1 MDLLRETLSK
11 ITESDKKVKEEVRR
25 KWDGLLKPI
34 GSLGALEEII
44 IKICGMTGKIVNKF
58 DKKAIAVM
66 CSDNG
71 VVDEGVS
78 SAPQIFTKILAE
90 SMQKGLTGVATLGK
104 YTGTD
109 ILTVDLGI
117 KGKVD
122 NPQVIDRKIADGTKN
137 FTKGPAMTYEE
148 AVKSIEI
155 GIEVADEIFSKGYDI
170 LGTGEVGI
178 GNTSTA
184 VAVLSSLSSLE
195 VDLICGKGV
204 GLTEEQHS
212 LKKEIIKK
220 AIAINKPNKDNPI
233 DVISKVGGFD
243 IGGMCGL
250 CLSAAKN
257 KKPVVIDGFISSV
270 AALCATKLNPYVK
283 EYIIPSHL
291 SAEPGAKY
299 VFDELGLKPIL
310 NLEMRLGEGS
320 GCPLTFKIIE
330 TAEYLFENM
339 GTHDDVSMST
349 SYLIDI
355 REG

>member
-1 MDLLRETLSK
+1 MDLLKETLSK
-11 ITESDKKVKEEVRR
+11 ITEPDKKVKEEVRK

-44 IKICGMTGKIVNKF
+44 IKICGMTGKVINKF

-71 VVDEGVS
+71 VVNEGVS
-78 SAPQIFTKILAE
+78 SAPQVFTKILAE
-90 SMQKGLTGVATLGK
+90 SMSKGLTGVATLGK

-109 ILTVDLGI
+109 IFTVDLGI

-122 NPQVIDRKIADGTKN
+122 NPKVLDRKIRDGTKN
-137 FTKGPAMTYEE
+137 FTKGPAMTYDE

-155 GIEVADEIFSKGYDI
+155 GIEVADEIFVKGYDI

-184 VAVLSSLSSLE
+184 VAVLSSLSGLD
-195 VDLICGKGV
+195 VDLICGKGA
-204 GLTEEQHS
+204 GLTEKQHIR
-212 LKKEIIKK
+212 KKEIIKK

-257 KKPVVIDGFISSV
+257 KKPIVIDGFISSA
-270 AALCATKLNPYVK
+270 AALCASYLNPYVK

-291 SAEPGAKY
+291 SAEPGARY
-299 VFDELGLKPIL
+299 VLDVLGLKPL
-310 NLEMRLGEGS
+310 LTLEMRLGEGS
-320 GCPLTFKIIE
+320 GCPLAFQILE
-330 TAEYLFENM
+330 AAEYVLENM
-339 GTHDDVSMST
+339 GTFDDVSMS
-349 SYLIDI
+349 SSSLIDI
-355 REG
+355 REK

>member
-1 MDLLRETLSK
+1 MRLLKETIGN
-11 ITESDKKVKEEVRR
+11 ITKTNEDVKEQTRK
-25 KWDGLLKPI
+25 KWDNLLKPI
-34 GSLGALEEII
+34 GSLGALEEIT
-44 IKICGMTGKIVNKF
+44 IKISGMTGKVINKF

-90 SMQKGLTGVATLGK
+90 SMAKGLTGVATLGK
-104 YTGTD
+104 YTDTD
-109 ILTVDLGI
+109 IFTINLGI
-117 KGKVD
+117 KGNLENSEVW
-122 NPQVIDRKIADGTKN
+122 DRKIAEGTKN

-148 AVKSIEI
+148 AVKAIEI
-155 GIEVADEIFSKGYDI
+155 GIEVGDELFSKGYDI

-184 VAVLSSLSSLE
+184 VAVVSSLSGLD
-195 VDLICGKGV
+195 VDLICGKGA
-204 GLTEEQHS
+204 GLTNEQYSH
-212 LKKEIIKK
+212 KKELIKK
-220 AIAINKPNKDNPI
+220 SIAIHKPDKENPI

-257 KKPVVIDGFISSV
+257 KKPIVIDGFISSA
-270 AALCATKLNPYVK
+270 AALCATKLSPYVS
-283 EYIIPSHL
+283 EYMLTSHL

-299 VFDELGLKPIL
+299 VFEELGLKPIL
-310 NLEMRLGEGS
+310 NLDMRLGEGS
-320 GCPLTFKIIE
+320 ACPLAFQIIE
-330 TAEYLFENM
+330 AAEYTLENM
-339 GTHDDVSMST
+339 GTHDDVLMSS